1 MGDLMKSK
9 NPDINAFLAIIL
21 TLMRVSETW
30 SEIRGR
36 VADMLED
43 VIDELD
49 PEAADRILSIA
60 ELLDN
65 LIQIFEGRVKAQ
77 K

>member
-49 PEAADRILSIA
+49 PETADRILSIA

>member
-1 MGDLMKSK
+1 MKSK

-49 PEAADRILSIA
+49 PETADRILSIA

>member
-1 MGDLMKSK
+1 MKSK